1 MPMNT
6 TVIKYLVAGLIVAV
20 LAGVEFVHEFAN
32 DQAPIC
38 MGPQAQK
45 EVFRDM
51 LLQHLQSH

>member
-1 MPMNT
+1 MKT
-6 TVIKYLVAGLIVAV
+6 AAIRYIVAGLIVAAAAGAEFFHE
-20 LAGVEFVHEFAN
+20 LAD

>member
-1 MPMNT
+1 MKT
-6 TVIKYLVAGLIVAV
+6 SVIQYLVAGLIVAAF
-20 LAGVEFVHEFAN
+20 AGVEFFHELAN
-32 DQAPIC
+32 DEVPIC